1 VKLSFFSSFL
11 GLALLVS
18 GCANDTRFPICK
30 SDAECAAREENQ
42 GKLLCDNLR
51 CVQCR
56 YDDDCPAGS
65 YCDKTLICQSVSP
78 KQTEDPQVSTAQ
90 YKTLDEC
97 LKGCQDPTCPD
108 ICSARF
114 AEPSKK
120 PIKTKKRR

>member
-1 VKLSFFSSFL
+1 MNFSYLSSFL

-30 SDAECAAREENQ
+30 SDAECAAREENE
-42 GKLLCDNLR
+42 GRLLCDNLR

-56 YDDDCPAGS
+56 YDNDCPGGS
-65 YCDKTLICQSVSP
+65 YCDKTLSCQSITP
-78 KQTEDPQVSTAQ
+78 KQTEDPTVSTEQ
-90 YKTLDEC
+90 YKSLDEC

-114 AEPSKK
+114 PDTSKK
-120 PIKTKKRR
+120 PKTKKRR